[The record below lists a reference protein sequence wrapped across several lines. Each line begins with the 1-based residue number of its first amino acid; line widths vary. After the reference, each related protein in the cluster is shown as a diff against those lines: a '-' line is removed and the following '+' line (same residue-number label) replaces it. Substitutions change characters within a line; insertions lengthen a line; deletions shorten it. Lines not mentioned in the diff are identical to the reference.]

1 MSLYVCPA
9 AVIAA
14 PCATVWEVL
23 RNIPSDTGWLGGVE
37 AERVVPPGPLQPG
50 QTLLFSGA
58 AFGRRWYFT
67 MEIDAMNE
75 ERGVIDMRVLFPFG
89 IVNHEHMSLAPVPEG
104 SCRVQFG

>member
-23 RNIPSDTGWLGGVE
+23 RNIPSDFGWLGVE
-37 AERVVPPGPLQPG
+37 AERAAPPGPLQPG

-58 AFGRRWYFT
+58 AFGRRWYLR
-67 MEIDAMNE
+67 MEIDAMDE
-75 ERGVIDMRVLFPFG
+75 QKGVIDMRVMLPLG
-89 IVNHEHMSLAPVPEG
+89 MVNHEHISLAPVLDG

>member
-1 MSLYVCPA
+1 MPLYVCPA

-58 AFGRRWYFT
+58 AFGRRWYLR
-67 MEIDAMNE
+67 MEIDALDE
-75 ERGVIDMRVLFPFG
+75 AKGFIDMRVFLPLG
-89 IVNHEHMSLAPVPEG
+89 MVNHEHMSLAPVLNG